1 MRRRRQRWR
10 AVVAVWACL
19 AAAAVAQAGEKAV
32 AVVPAD
38 PSQLK
43 ELEEIVIQG
52 NAQSLTAA
60 YQAMVDA
67 EDRFYERFNA
77 TNTDHRYDIN
87 CRTEAPTMSIIR
99 VRTCLPRVVE
109 EQAREEAWRLG
120 QISEGNIMLQSLDD
134 LRRAWRPRLREM
146 ALERVRKD
154 PKLLQA
160 LLEHARL
167 TQHYEELRKQKFAG
181 GKLVVVD

>member
-1 MRRRRQRWR
+1 MLGC
-10 AVVAVWACL
+10 VAL
-19 AAAAVAQAGEKAV
+19 AAHAQAAEKAV
-32 AVVPAD
+32 AVLPAD
-38 PSQLK
+38 PAQLRD
-43 ELEEIVIQG
+43 LEEIVIQG

-60 YQAMVDA
+60 YQAMIAA

-99 VRTCLPRVVE
+99 VRSCVPRVVE
-109 EQAREEAWRLG
+109 EEAREEAWRIG
-120 QISEGNIMLQSLDD
+120 QVSEGNVMLRSLDD
-134 LRRAWRPRLREM
+134 LNRAWRMRIREM

-154 PKLLQA
+154 PELLRA

-167 TQHYEELRKQKFAG
+167 TQHYEALRKQKFAG
-181 GKLVVVD
+181 GKLVVTD

>member
-1 MRRRRQRWR
+1 
-10 AVVAVWACL
+10 
-19 AAAAVAQAGEKAV
+19 
-32 AVVPAD
+32 
-38 PSQLK
+38 
-43 ELEEIVIQG
+43 
-52 NAQSLTAA
+52 
-60 YQAMVDA
+60 
-67 EDRFYERFNA
+67 
-77 TNTDHRYDIN
+77 
-87 CRTEAPTMSIIR
+87 MSVIR
-99 VRTCLPRVVE
+99 VRSCLPRVVE

-120 QISEGNIMLQSLDD
+120 QISEGNVMLQSLDD

-154 PKLLQA
+154 PQLLKA

>member
-1 MRRRRQRWR
+1 MSRRRQRLG

-19 AAAAVAQAGEKAV
+19 AAAAVVQAGEKAV

-43 ELEEIVIQG
+43 DLEEIVIQG

-60 YQAMVDA
+60 YQAMVAA

-154 PKLLQA
+154 PQLLKA

-181 GKLVVVD
+181 GKLIISD